1 MLLSEAWQKYK
12 SDKRIEG
19 YSTLTLK
26 TYGYQY
32 DLLTRYLG
40 DVHMGEITTDNL
52 KQYLGEAA
60 EHLKPSSL
68 GHRVRFVK
76 SLFRWIHEEGYIVKN
91 PASKL
96 KEPKI
101 GKRVPRFL
109 TKHEIEHLRESCQ
122 TSRENALFEFFYSTG
137 CRIGEVAKLNRDDID
152 FAGNSVIV
160 HGKGDREREV
170 YFNVRCA
177 IWLKRYLDERKDE
190 DPCLFATER
199 NPIKRMSIDSLRYVV
214 KQISNRA
221 DIKKTIHPH
230 QLRHS
235 YATHMIDNGAPLEVI
250 QSLLGHEKSE
260 TTRIYAQLSGKLRY
274 DLYTKYF

>member
-1 MLLSEAWQKYK
+1 MRKYQ

-19 YSTLTLK
+19 YSPLTLK

-40 DVHMGEITTDNL
+40 DVNIREITTDNL

-60 EHLKPSSL
+60 EQLKPSSS
-68 GHRVRFVK
+68 GHRIRFVK
-76 SLFRWIHEEGYIVKN
+76 SLFRWTHEEGFIVKN

-101 GKRVPRFL
+101 EKRVPRFL

-137 CRIGEVAKLNRDDID
+137 CRIGEVEKLNREDID
-152 FAGNSVIV
+152 FTGNSVIV

-170 YFNVRCA
+170 YFNLRCA
-177 IWLKRYLDERKDE
+177 IWLKRYLEERKDE

-199 NPIKRMSIDSLRYVV
+199 NPIKQMSIDSLRYV
-214 KQISNRA
+214 
-221 DIKKTIHPH
+221 
-230 QLRHS
+230 
-235 YATHMIDNGAPLEVI
+235 
-250 QSLLGHEKSE
+250 
-260 TTRIYAQLSGKLRY
+260 
-274 DLYTKYF
+274 

>member
-32 DLLTRYLG
+32 DLLTRHLG
-40 DVHMGEITTDNL
+40 DVHMGGITTDNL

-76 SLFRWIHEEGYIVKN
+76 SLFRWTHEEGYIVKN

-177 IWLKRYLDERKDE
+177 IWLKRYLDDRKDE

>member
-32 DLLTRYLG
+32 DLLTRHLG

-76 SLFRWIHEEGYIVKN
+76 SLFRWTHEEGYIVKN